1 MRNKVVARLCLG
13 VVILEMIVILLSW
26 ISGSIAP
33 LGWFNNPFLGESI
46 RWMFRNMMSVMASDW
61 LVAVLLVAVS
71 YVGLKGSG
79 LADAIRSLSPSG
91 GKAKRQLMYRERMGL
106 RTAAAMSMIFLL
118 FLIVLLFLPESLL
131 LSVTGSV
138 YGSPLYFATFPLLCL
153 WATFVSVVYG
163 IIRWTYDSVTKVFN
177 SFFDGIS
184 RFSPYILLVMLVL
197 HCYSVI
203 KMLVR

>member
-71 YVGLKGSG
+71 YGGL
-79 LADAIRSLSPSG
+79 
-91 GKAKRQLMYRERMGL
+91 
-106 RTAAAMSMIFLL
+106 
-118 FLIVLLFLPESLL
+118 
-131 LSVTGSV
+131 
-138 YGSPLYFATFPLLCL
+138 
-153 WATFVSVVYG
+153 
-163 IIRWTYDSVTKVFN
+163 
-177 SFFDGIS
+177 
-184 RFSPYILLVMLVL
+184 
-197 HCYSVI
+197 
-203 KMLVR
+203 